1 MEVLLLIVLICT
13 LSEEPIVE
21 VEEEQVVKEVPDEAV
36 NVEEVHAI
44 AEALKAIGNIRG

>member
-13 LSEEPIVE
+13 LSEELVVEVIEEEKIVE
-21 VEEEQVVKEVPDEAV
+21 VPPEAV

-44 AEALKAIGNIRG
+44 AEVLKAIGDIRG